1 MSPPTSRLNTE
12 AKEKTRFL
20 NWCQEVGIL
29 EVLPYHECDLM
40 SRDQPDYLTCLVR
53 LQVQNISA
61 RYPVF
66 ITGETLLHRCI
77 VPLYLINEI
86 VFLLFL
92 YKQDFINISNIYLN
106 KSDCFQCHSH

>member
-1 MSPPTSRLNTE
+1 MLPLISRLSAE
-12 AKEKTRFL
+12 AKEKKQFL
-20 NWCQEVGIL
+20 NVCQEAGIL

-66 ITGETLLHRCI
+66 ITGETLMHK
-77 VPLYLINEI
+77 YTD
-86 VFLLFL
+86 
-92 YKQDFINISNIYLN
+92 QA
-106 KSDCFQCHSH
+106 